1 MILNLL
7 PSLVSAVV
15 GGMEPTGTSIQSV
28 FDPSLP
34 ITMQATLQGE
44 DGRTWTLD
52 LYRHSVRADNYRVL
66 EQQRDGSYVEIE
78 PGPVNTYRGI
88 LAGQPQTRVVAAV
101 VGDQLVGGFEDKDGR
116 WWIEEDGLGGQV
128 LKHESEVEPCKGTC
142 GTDDLPIFSDEEFEE
157 GFEDLPELPS
167 GFLGGLLDECQLACD
182 MDYEFYQDYGGNSES
197 KVNSD
202 INNVNGFNYE
212 PEVNVTHTITTL
224 IIRSD
229 TNDPYSTNN
238 AGDLLGQ
245 VRSHWIGEQQGV
257 QRDLVQMFTG
267 RNLAGS
273 TIGVAYLDAICSTNI
288 GYGLCET
295 GFSTSCQTDLIS
307 HELGHNW
314 GCQHIDDGNTMNSS
328 LTCSNNFSAS
338 SRSTIETTAA
348 TSGCIGTA
356 VPDAGACCF
365 NSGFCTDLDES
376 GCEGSGGFFFG
387 LGEACPAE
395 QGTCEIPE
403 PEGSCCFPS
412 GTCSVVEI
420 SDCADGGGEFR
431 GVDSTCAGVDC
442 LAGACCFGTDAC
454 TTTNE
459 VQCNAAGGSFQN
471 TGSACATVD
480 CTPSTGA
487 CCIDGTCAQLEQAVC
502 LSVSGTFGGAGVDCG
517 SVVCEQPCPE
527 DLDNNGSVDFND
539 ILSLLAAWGP
549 CGTCDEDIDENG
561 TVDFADLLVVLA
573 AYGDC

>member
-66 EQQRDGSYVEIE
+66 EQQRDGSYIEIE

-101 VGDQLVGGFEDKDGR
+101 VGDQLVGGFEDEDGR

-167 GFLGGLLDECQLACD
+167 GFFGGLFDECQLACD
-182 MDYEFYQDYGGNSES
+182 MDYEFYQDYGGSSES

-229 TNDPYSTNN
+229 ANDPYTTNN

-267 RNLAGS
+267 RNLAGT
-273 TIGVAYLDAICSTNI
+273 TIGVAYLDAICSTNL

-295 GFSTSCQTDLIS
+295 GFNTSCQTDLIS

-328 LTCSNNFSAS
+328 LTCSNTFSAG
-338 SRSTIETTAA
+338 SRNTIETTAA

-356 VPDAGACCF
+356 SSRCFGAC
-365 NSGFCTDLDES
+365 
-376 GCEGSGGFFFG
+376 
-387 LGEACPAE
+387 
-395 QGTCEIPE
+395 
-403 PEGSCCFPS
+403 
-412 GTCSVVEI
+412 
-420 SDCADGGGEFR
+420 
-431 GVDSTCAGVDC
+431 
-442 LAGACCFGTDAC
+442 
-454 TTTNE
+454 
-459 VQCNAAGGSFQN
+459 
-471 TGSACATVD
+471 
-480 CTPSTGA
+480 
-487 CCIDGTCAQLEQAVC
+487 
-502 LSVSGTFGGAGVDCG
+502 
-517 SVVCEQPCPE
+517 
-527 DLDNNGSVDFND
+527 
-539 ILSLLAAWGP
+539 
-549 CGTCDEDIDENG
+549 
-561 TVDFADLLVVLA
+561 VVLT
-573 AYGDC
+573 